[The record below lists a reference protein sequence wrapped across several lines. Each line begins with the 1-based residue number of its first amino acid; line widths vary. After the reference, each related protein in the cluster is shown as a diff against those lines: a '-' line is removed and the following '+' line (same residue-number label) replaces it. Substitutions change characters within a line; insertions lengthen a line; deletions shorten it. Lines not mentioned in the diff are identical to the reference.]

1 MSAEEGKHMNIGK
14 KLYLSFGGI
23 LATVVLLAA
32 VILFAVWRE
41 HDTKAAAQRSM
52 DMTLRPSRFWFEE
65 VADRL
70 HLQNYLLSGDTRD
83 VEKMNDGVRR
93 LAEALQRAEGLAN
106 NDQQRASLEKVQQF
120 EQSWGVE
127 FANPLAEKRRQVDS
141 GNATVA
147 ELQIL

>member
-1 MSAEEGKHMNIGK
+1 MPAEEGKHMNIGK

-23 LATVVLLAA
+23 LGTVVLLAA

-52 DMTLRPSRFWFEE
+52 DMTQATSMVRFEMMQN
-65 VADRL
+65 RL

-93 LAEALQRAEGLAN
+93 LTDAL
-106 NDQQRASLEKVQQF
+106 
-120 EQSWGVE
+120 
-127 FANPLAEKRRQVDS
+127 RRV
-141 GNATVA
+141 ATA
-147 ELQIL
+147 ATSRLP